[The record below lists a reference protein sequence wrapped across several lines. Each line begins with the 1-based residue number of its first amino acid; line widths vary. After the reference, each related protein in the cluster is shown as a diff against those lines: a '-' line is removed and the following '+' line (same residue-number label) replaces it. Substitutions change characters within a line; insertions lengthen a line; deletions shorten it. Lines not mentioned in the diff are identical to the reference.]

1 MLGYLVVTAGPDV
14 GCKFPLVEGQTLLI
28 GRGEQ
33 SSTQLRDPH
42 VSRLHCLLE
51 VDRGGFRLL
60 DQGSAG
66 GTYVNGARVAEHAL
80 QPGDVVRIGSTEL
93 RLELEAAPEASTL
106 VGAAPP
112 PVKAA
117 PQPVPLKQLVGQ
129 AIGPFAIKKLLA
141 TGQRGVVFLA
151 DDTAEHRQVALKV
164 LWPDVAQREDE
175 IQRFVRAMKTMLPIR
190 HENIVQIYSAG
201 KTGQHVWI
209 AMEYVEGESLTQVI
223 RRIGTKGMLDWR
235 YAFRVAVHIGRALE
249 EAYRHQ
255 VIHRNITP
263 ANILIREKDQL
274 AKLGDLMLAKALEG
288 TLARPVTRPGQL
300 VGDIVYMPPERT
312 RVNAPVD
319 CRADIYSLGATL
331 YALLTG
337 RPPFEGDSLPHVIAN
352 IRNEQPVKP
361 KTYQLSVSDMFQ
373 DVVMQML
380 AKRPEDRYEN
390 PSLLLKDLQRVALFH
405 NVQV

>member
-1 MLGYLVVTAGPDV
+1 MLAYLVVTAGPDV
-14 GCKFPLVEGQTLLI
+14 GRRFPLVEGQTLLV

-33 SSTQLRDPH
+33 SGTQLRDPH
-42 VSRLHCLLE
+42 VSRAHFVLE

-66 GTYVNGARVAEHAL
+66 GTFVNGARVTERAL
-80 QPGDVVRIGSTEL
+80 APGDIVRIGNTEL
-93 RLELEAAPEASTL
+93 RLELEAAGEASTL
-106 VGAAPP
+106 VGEAHPAAKPP
-112 PVKAA
+112 

-129 AIGPFAIKKLLA
+129 TIGPFTIKQVLA
-141 TGQRGVVFLA
+141 TGQTGMVFLA
-151 DDTAEHRQVALKV
+151 DEPGQRRQVALKV
-164 LWPDVAQREDE
+164 LWPEIAQREDE

-190 HENIVQIYSAG
+190 HENIVQIYAAG
-201 KTGQHVWI
+201 KTGPHVWV
-209 AMEYVEGESLTQVI
+209 AMEYVDGESLSQVI

-235 YAFRVAVHIGRALE
+235 YAFRVGVHIGRALE

-263 ANILIREKDQL
+263 ANILIRQTDQV

-300 VGDIVYMPPERT
+300 VGDIVYLPPERT
-312 RVNAPVD
+312 RIDAPVD

-337 RPPFEGDSLPHVIAN
+337 RPPVEGDNLPQVIAK
-352 IRNEQPVKP
+352 IRNEQPVPP

-380 AKRPEDRYEN
+380 AKRPDDRYEN
-390 PSLLLKDLQRVALFH
+390 PSLLLKDLSRVAMFH

>member
-1 MLGYLVVTAGPDV
+1 MLGYLVVTAGPDL
-14 GCKFPLVEGQTLLI
+14 GRKFPLVEGQTLLI

-33 SSTQLRDPH
+33 SSTQFRDPQ
-42 VSRLHCLLE
+42 VSRSHCILE
-51 VDRGGFRLL
+51 ADRAGFRLL

-66 GTYVNGARVAEHAL
+66 GTFVNGVRVTEHAL
-80 QPGDVVRIGSTEL
+80 KPGDVVRIGSTEL
-93 RLELEAAPEASTL
+93 RLELEAAADASTL
-106 VGAAPP
+106 VGEVPP
-112 PVKAA
+112 AVKA
-117 PQPVPLKQLVGQ
+117 PVQPAPLKQLVGQ

-141 TGQRGVVFLA
+141 TGQSGVVFLA
-151 DDTAEHRQVALKV
+151 DDMPEGRQVALKV
-164 LWPDVAQREDE
+164 LWPDAAQREDE

-190 HENIVQIYSAG
+190 HENIVRIYSAG
-201 KTGQHVWI
+201 KTGHYVWV

-263 ANILIREKDQL
+263 ANILIRESDQV
-274 AKLGDLMLAKALEG
+274 AKLADLMLAKALEG
-288 TLARPVTRPGQL
+288 SLARPVTRPGQL

-312 RVNAPVD
+312 RIDAQVD

-337 RPPFEGDSLPHVIAN
+337 RPPFEGESLPQVIAK

-380 AKRPEDRYEN
+380 AKRPDDRYEN
-390 PSLLLKDLQRVALFH
+390 PSLLLKDLNRVAMFH

>member
-1 MLGYLVVTAGPDV
+1 M
-14 GCKFPLVEGQTLLI
+14 
-28 GRGEQ
+28 
-33 SSTQLRDPH
+33 
-42 VSRLHCLLE
+42 E
-51 VDRGGFRLL
+51 VDRSGFRLL

-80 QPGDVVRIGSTEL
+80 QPGDVVRMGSTEL

-164 LWPDVAQREDE
+164 LWPDVAQREEE

>member
-1 MLGYLVVTAGPDV
+1 MLGTLLVTSGPDA
-14 GCKFPLVEGQTLLI
+14 GRRFPLVEGQTLLI

-42 VSRLHCLLE
+42 VSRSHCILE
-51 VDRGGFRLL
+51 VARGGFRLL

-66 GTYVNGARVAEHAL
+66 GTFVNGAQVAEHAL
-80 QPGDVVRIGSTEL
+80 KPGDVVRIGNTEL
-93 RLELEAAPEASTL
+93 RLELEAAAEASTL
-106 VGAAPP
+106 VGQAPVVKP
-112 PVKAA
+112 PV
-117 PQPVPLKQLVGQ
+117 QPAPLKQLVGQ
-129 AIGPFAIKKLLA
+129 NIGPFAIKKQLA
-141 TGQRGVVFLA
+141 TGQNGMVFLA
-151 DDTAEHRQVALKV
+151 DDTDEGRPVALKV
-164 LWPDVAQREDE
+164 LWPEAAQQEDE
-175 IQRFVRAMKTMLPIR
+175 IQRFVRAMKTMMPVR

-201 KTGQHVWI
+201 KTGPYVWV

-263 ANILIREKDQL
+263 ANILIRQSDQM

-288 TLARPVTRPGQL
+288 VLARPVTRPGQL

-312 RVNAPVD
+312 RIDAQVD

-337 RPPFEGDSLPHVIAN
+337 RPPFEGDNLPQVIAK
-352 IRNEQPVKP
+352 IRNEQPAKP

-380 AKRPEDRYEN
+380 AKRPDDRYEN
-390 PSLLLKDLQRVALFH
+390 PSLLLKDLNRVALFH